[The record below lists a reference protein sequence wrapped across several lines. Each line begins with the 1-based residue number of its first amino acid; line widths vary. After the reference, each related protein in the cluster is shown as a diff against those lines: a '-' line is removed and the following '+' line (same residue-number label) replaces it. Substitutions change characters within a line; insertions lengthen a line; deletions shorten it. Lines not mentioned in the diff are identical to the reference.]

1 MIPGVFWVGKFGR
14 YFLGGL
20 ILVGIFEGIQSN
32 LKIHGSAR
40 ISRLCA
46 TNTIIQFLIYF
57 WCYIIILMLSGK
69 FKGRGNQHGIL
80 GGLIFDPGI
89 FWALLEDQGILP
101 RIRSSPSFEI
111 RGIPL
116 GSDPRAPNFSIR
128 KVDKLISK

>member
-20 ILVGIFEGIQSN
+20 ILVAIFGGIQSN

-46 TNTIIQFLIYF
+46 TNTVIQFLIYF
-57 WCYIIILMLSGK
+57 WCYVIILMLSGK
-69 FKGRGNQHGIL
+69 FKGRGNQHGIF

-101 RIRSSPSFEI
+101 PIRSSRSFEI
-111 RGIPL
+111 RSIPPGI
-116 GSDPRAPNFSIR
+116 
-128 KVDKLISK
+128 